1 MNYHDILDFFIDIME
16 NMQLN
21 TEIIKEPYKT
31 ISEADFGLRRMLF
44 PEKNY
49 PKYMRQFCASC
60 QPNTIYKVFDQF
72 LFNYIILI
80 LPDTEDLSCLVI
92 GPYTLNSWS
101 ENTILEKAQEFHIPS
116 TLYPDFKACYA
127 AVPLVTDSS
136 ILFTLI
142 NALAVKLWGS
152 EESFTLQ
159 EVNEQNEL
167 SFNGFA
173 ERTEIFLSP
182 EELQVKATQIE
193 KKYASENKLLQAV
206 SRGQLHTAEMYSN
219 QINIHIAEQRLADR
233 VRNAKNYAI
242 IMNTLLRKAVE
253 NCAVHPIY
261 IEKESSAFARKIE
274 LQTSEAAINALLKE
288 MVQRYTLLAKKHSLR
303 GYSPLVRRVM
313 VNIESDLS
321 ADLSLR
327 SQAKLLGINPSYLS
341 TVFKKETGQTLTE
354 YVTEKRI
361 RQAVSLLSSTN
372 MQIQTVAEYCG
383 ITDLCYFTK
392 IFKKVMGMTPTQYR
406 NELLQ

>member
-1 MNYHDILDFFIDIME
+1 
-16 NMQLN
+16 
-21 TEIIKEPYKT
+21 
-31 ISEADFGLRRMLF
+31 
-44 PEKNY
+44 
-49 PKYMRQFCASC
+49 
-60 QPNTIYKVFDQF
+60 
-72 LFNYIILI
+72 
-80 LPDTEDLSCLVI
+80 
-92 GPYTLNSWS
+92 
-101 ENTILEKAQEFHIPS
+101 
-116 TLYPDFKACYA
+116 
-127 AVPLVTDSS
+127 
-136 ILFTLI
+136 
-142 NALAVKLWGS
+142 
-152 EESFTLQ
+152 
-159 EVNEQNEL
+159 
-167 SFNGFA
+167 
-173 ERTEIFLSP
+173 
-182 EELQVKATQIE
+182 
-193 KKYASENKLLQAV
+193 
-206 SRGQLHTAEMYSN
+206 
-219 QINIHIAEQRLADR
+219 
-233 VRNAKNYAI
+233 
-242 IMNTLLRKAVE
+242 MNTLLRKAVE

-313 VNIESDLS
+313 VNVESDLS